1 MKFEA
6 SAELT
11 QYFKEIEST
20 SEPLS
25 KAEEETLIPLAQ
37 QGNQQALNRVVN
49 SCAKMVVKTTN
60 KYMGQGVSV
69 MDLVQEGNMG
79 TIEALNRFK
88 PGKSSFSSYAYL
100 WISKYIN
107 DSVATVGRL
116 VRLPM
121 NKEFEIF
128 KLKKAGEE
136 VQSQTQ
142 VSLDKK
148 LDEGSSAT
156 IGDMLQSTDADE
168 KYQQEYVLEKAAQ
181 LLLKIPTPRDR
192 EIVKAYFG
200 IGRFCAPSAD
210 SLSEEFG
217 MSKVGINKVVKKSIE
232 LLRA

>member
-6 SAELT
+6 SVELT

-20 SEPLS
+20 SDPLS
-25 KAEEETLIPLAQ
+25 KAEEEALVPLAQ
-37 QGNQQALNRVVN
+37 QGDQQALNRVVN
-49 SCAKMVVKTTN
+49 SCSRMVVKTAN

-100 WISKYIN
+100 WISKYVN

-116 VRLPM
+116 VRLTM
-121 NKEFEIF
+121 DKEFEIF
-128 KLKKAGEE
+128 KLKRAGEE
-136 VQSQTQ
+136 VQSQTK

-148 LDEGSSAT
+148 VGDGNSAT
-156 IGDMLQSTDADE
+156 IGDLLSSPDYE
-168 KYQQEYVLEKAAQ
+168 EGIQQDRVLEEAKHQ
-181 LLLKIPTPRDR
+181 LSKIQNIRDR

-200 IGRFCAPSAD
+200 IGRFCAPSGD

-217 MSKVGINKVVKKSIE
+217 MSKAGISKVVKKSIE